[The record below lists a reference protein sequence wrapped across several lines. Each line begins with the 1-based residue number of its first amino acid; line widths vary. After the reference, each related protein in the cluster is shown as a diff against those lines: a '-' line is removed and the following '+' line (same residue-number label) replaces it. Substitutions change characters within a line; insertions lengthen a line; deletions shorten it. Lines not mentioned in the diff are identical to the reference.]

1 MQQPSKEL
9 TAQLSPVRILVPLLL
24 TTAAIIYCWIKFLT
38 TNHIAVWQHYSAL
51 IGFLLVIALLI
62 KSRKWGTIALGIYL
76 IIAITTVF
84 SLTYN
89 ISYVG
94 FIIPIGNLMA
104 WGIFIIYILLNGAA
118 LGGYYL
124 DYKESKGTL

>member
-1 MQQPSKEL
+1 M
-9 TAQLSPVRILVPLLL
+9 V
-24 TTAAIIYCWIKFLT
+24 
-38 TNHIAVWQHYSAL
+38 
-51 IGFLLVIALLI
+51 GFLLVVALLI
-62 KSRKWGTIALGIYL
+62 KSRKWGTIALGLYL

-89 ISYVG
+89 NSYVS

-104 WGIFIIYILLNGAA
+104 WGIFIIYIPLNGAA

-124 DYKESKGTL
+124 DYKESKGRYKYHPIVPTGI